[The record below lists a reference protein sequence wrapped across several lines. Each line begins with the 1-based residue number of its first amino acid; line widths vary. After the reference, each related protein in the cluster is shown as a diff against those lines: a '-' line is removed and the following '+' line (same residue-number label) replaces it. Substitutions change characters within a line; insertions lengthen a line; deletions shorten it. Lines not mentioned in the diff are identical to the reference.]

1 MITFKSCGK
10 QSSAHSYT
18 HKQSHYHSMSVVSQL
33 RECVSRAYGASR
45 YHPCLIIQVINQGR
59 VVLIS
64 SLLHTQ
70 DLRVCVCLCMFVYA
84 RLRGSMTEGN
94 EMRPVS
100 ATWRLH
106 LAACI
111 NKNIM
116 SSVGTRQDC
125 AGTSASP
132 SFPDKDSPISLFCKI
147 WFVLVTFFYFL
158 E

>member
-1 MITFKSCGK
+1 MIAFKSCGK

-18 HKQSHYHSMSVVSQL
+18 HKQSHYHSTSVVSQL
-33 RECVSRAYGASR
+33 RECMSRAYGASR

-64 SLLHTQ
+64 SLLHTPR
-70 DLRVCVCLCMFVYA
+70 LVHLCMFVYA

-94 EMRPVS
+94 EMRLVS

-147 WFVLVTFFYFL
+147 
-158 E
+158 